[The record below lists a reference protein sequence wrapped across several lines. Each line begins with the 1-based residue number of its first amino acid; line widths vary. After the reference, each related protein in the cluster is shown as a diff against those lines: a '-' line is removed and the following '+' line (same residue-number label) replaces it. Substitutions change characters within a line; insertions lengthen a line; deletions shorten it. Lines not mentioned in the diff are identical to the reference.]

1 MLKNE
6 VSEKMLTVQRYLR
19 LGRTPC
25 HAPVTHLLPTCYT
38 SIRRLLRFYLCV
50 MKIRKSKVPAILVAS
65 VLAVLG
71 LVVFQWAWMR
81 HSRALAEE
89 IFNQRASMALCSSIE
104 KYSESCAK
112 SGGKTC
118 CAINNAGTDSI
129 SLLTGLASDSNFQ
142 ANLRKALDFY
152 QINLNYQLSLTD
164 QKQTCAGPFHCTIQ
178 LPTADG
184 ASTYVNLAFPEKEA
198 FVLSKMNFMVAATV
212 LILLFIAGVLL
223 MANWSLMK
231 QKRLLQTNTDFFN
244 NMAHEFR
251 TPLTNIGLAANLLSK
266 KHEAMKDNSMLDVI
280 RRENNK
286 LLDQVE
292 RVLHLARLE
301 NGDYALQK
309 ERLPLRPLLQSV
321 QEDMAIQIRESQAKV
336 QLDAMPEHLEVL
348 GDRLHLGNVF
358 RNLLDNAL
366 KYSGD
371 HPDIRISAQENPK
384 GVVVSVQ
391 DNGMGIPACQSGLI
405 FEKFQR
411 VSHGNL
417 HEQKGFGLGLA
428 YVKSMVELHQGSVR
442 VASELNQG
450 SRFDVF
456 LPKTA

>member
-1 MLKNE
+1 
-6 VSEKMLTVQRYLR
+6 
-19 LGRTPC
+19 
-25 HAPVTHLLPTCYT
+25 
-38 SIRRLLRFYLCV
+38 

-104 KYSESCAK
+104 KYSEACAK
-112 SGGKTC
+112 SSDGQAC
-118 CAINNAGTDSI
+118 CAIKHPGTDSL
-129 SLLTGLASDSNFQ
+129 SVSSDLASDSNFQ
-142 ANLRKALDFY
+142 ANLRQALDFY
-152 QINLNYQLSLTD
+152 QINLDYQLSLTD
-164 QKQTCAGPFHCTIQ
+164 QKLTCQGPFHCTIS

-184 ASTYVNLAFPEKEA
+184 ASTYVNLAFPEKKA

-223 MANWSLMK
+223 MANWALMK
-231 QKRLLQTNTDFFN
+231 QKRLLQTNMDFFN

-251 TPLTNIGLAANLLSK
+251 TPLTNIGLATNLLSK
-266 KHEAMKDNSMLDVI
+266 KHEGLKDNSMLEVI
-280 RRENNK
+280 RRENAK

-292 RVLHLARLE
+292 RVLHLASIE

-321 QEDMAIQIRESQAKV
+321 QDDMAIQIRESQAVV
-336 QLDAMPEHLEVL
+336 QMEAIPDHLEVQ

-371 HPDIRISAQENPK
+371 HPTIRISAQENQK

-411 VSHGNL
+411 VGQGNL

-450 SRFDVF
+450 SRFEVF
-456 LPKTA
+456 LPTIAQTA